1 MINNKIKHKDKT
13 NEINSLISKIPF
25 ETCYSTRVVVGS
37 GIFSPYDPKL
47 PIIDNYLFKK
57 EQEVKDMYKDIIT
70 PALSYTISR
79 IKSSKWIDENGCEI
93 IDKYHYFQKSLN
105 RNIDRVT
112 KNIVNTNWVGS
123 DVDLDSSYIEN
134 EDDLGS
140 NYTSSET
147 NEDDI
152 ASSDTILINNYEA
165 DDELPF

>member
-13 NEINSLISKIPF
+13 NEINSLIAKIPF
-25 ETCYSTRVVVGS
+25 ETCYSTKVVVGS

-47 PIIDNYLFKK
+47 PIIDNYLSKK
-57 EQEVKDMYKDIIT
+57 EQEVKDMYKEIMGS
-70 PALSYTISR
+70 ALSYTIGK
-79 IKSSKWIDENGCEI
+79 INSSNWIDENGCEI

-112 KNIVNTNWVGS
+112 KNIINTDWIGT
-123 DVDLDSSYIEN
+123 DATLDSSYGE

-140 NYTSSET
+140 SYTNSNK

-152 ASSDTILINNYEA
+152 VSSDTIVIDNHEA